1 MQKPGV
7 VPPCLVV
14 DAGGTQGLVPE
25 VDAEGTRE
33 LGGWGWMQEEHG
45 GLLPGVDISTIV
57 TYHHCRPFLH
67 SLDKAFCTY
76 NIA

>member
-33 LGGWGWMQEEHG
+33 LGGWLAEQAW
-45 GLLPGVDISTIV
+45 GLTCA
-57 TYHHCRPFLH
+57 YC
-67 SLDKAFCTY
+67 
-76 NIA
+76 